1 MELLFI
7 GLAVGAVASY
17 FIFLSFNKDRSKLKA
32 NEQSLILMD
41 KIKSVCK
48 FITVEGDFS
57 EIYHYENLKEKYL
70 SLFLGKK
77 KAIILI
83 NAKAHIGFDLSK
95 IRMNSDNQA
104 KKIILTNFPQPE
116 LLTVETDFKYYDK
129 REGWANPFTTSDLTD
144 INRDAKNHII
154 DKIPQSGL
162 FEKARKEA
170 LDTILLMEKIVDTIG
185 WKLDYTAL
193 TLEKENDAG
202 GKIDKE

>member
-7 GLAVGAVASY
+7 GLAAGAIVAY
-17 FIFLSFNKDRSKLKA
+17 FIFARFNKFRNKERAD
-32 NEQSLILMD
+32 EQSVILMD

-57 EIYHYENLKEKYL
+57 EIYHYENMKEKYT
-70 SLFLGKK
+70 SLILGRK
-77 KAIILI
+77 KAIVLI
-83 NAKAHIGFDLSK
+83 NAKAHVGFDLSK
-95 IRMNSDNQA
+95 IKMNSDNEA

-144 INRDAKNHII
+144 INRDAKKHIV

-162 FEKARKEA
+162 IEKARKEA
-170 LDTILLMEKIVDTIG
+170 LTTILLIEKIVETIG
-185 WKLDYTAL
+185 WKLDYSAL
-193 TLEKENDAG
+193 STDVKDQPKLH
-202 GKIDKE
+202 

>member
-7 GLAVGAVASY
+7 GLAVGAVAAY
-17 FIFLSFNKDRSKLKA
+17 FIFAAFNKNRSKMKTS
-32 NEQSLILMD
+32 EQSAVLMD

-57 EIYHYENLKEKYL
+57 EIYHYENLKEKYI
-70 SLFLGKK
+70 SLVFGKK
-77 KAIILI
+77 KAIVLV
-83 NAKAHIGFDLSK
+83 NAKAHVGFDLSK
-95 IRMNSDNQA
+95 VKMQSDNEQ

-116 LLTVETDFKYYDK
+116 LLTIETDFKYYDK

-144 INRDAKNHII
+144 INRDAKKAIV

-162 FEKARKEA
+162 MDQAKKEA
-170 LDTILLMEKIVDTIG
+170 LGTIVLMEKIVETIG

-193 TLEKENDAG
+193 TIEDTSAKQIENQ
-202 GKIDKE
+202 

>member
-1 MELLFI
+1 MEFLFI
-7 GLAVGAVASY
+7 GLAAGAILAY
-17 FIFLSFNKDRSKLKA
+17 FIFARFNKHRGKERAD
-32 NEQSLILMD
+32 EQSVILMD

-70 SLFLGKK
+70 SLLLGRK
-77 KAIILI
+77 KAIVLVT
-83 NAKAHIGFDLSK
+83 AKAHIGFDLSK
-95 IRMNSDNQA
+95 IRMESDNDA

-144 INRDAKNHII
+144 INRDAKKHIV

-162 FEKARKEA
+162 IEKARNEA
-170 LDTILLMEKIVDTIG
+170 LSTILLIEKIVETIG

-193 TLEKENDAG
+193 TTEVKDQPKLH
-202 GKIDKE
+202 